1 VALLLAEAQR
11 QSPPMSRWLRQI
23 AESGRSAL
31 TGNVQAATAA
41 AFSASAGPGELC
53 RSVVI
58 GHYPFDP
65 MSGND
70 APLDDFVR
78 LFAPNGALDS
88 FFQSQIRPWVDMSGS
103 VWRARPV
110 GGVAPPVDAATVA
123 RFQRA
128 ASIRD
133 AFFPAGGS
141 EPEVRFTVAPVSLD
155 AASKR
160 ATLTLGGTAITDDG
174 HDGPAIS
181 LAWPGQG
188 GAAQAGLVFD
198 PAASAPLTAD
208 GSWALFRLLGEGQLV
223 PDGGSAGFRLS
234 FRAGAQQASFRL
246 QAGSSRSPFGRNL
259 LEGFQCPAIR

>member
-110 GGVAPPVDAATVA
+110 GGVAPPVDAATVV